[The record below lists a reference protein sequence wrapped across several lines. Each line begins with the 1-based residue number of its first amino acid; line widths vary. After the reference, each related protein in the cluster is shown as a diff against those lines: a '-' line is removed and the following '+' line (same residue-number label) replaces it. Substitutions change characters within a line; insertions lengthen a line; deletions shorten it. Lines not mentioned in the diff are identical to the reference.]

1 MLAKKAFSAD
11 LEHRKVFF
19 MELGLCVAL
28 FVSIVAFEWNF
39 KEPEAGISFASGKVA
54 EDVTELIPIVEE
66 PQKVPE
72 VVQPS
77 IVSDE
82 FRIVPNNV
90 SLNNNVDFF
99 DSEPTADPVTVA
111 PISVGT
117 KAVEDVKEDDLPFIV
132 VEDMPTFQNSG
143 IEGFQK
149 YVMKNMVYNEA
160 ARDAGTVGTVIVE
173 FVIGKTGKIE
183 DIKILRGVDP
193 VLDNE
198 VVRVLKNAPGWKP
211 GYQRGNPVKVK
222 FTLPVKFALQ

>member
-19 MELGLCVAL
+19 MEIGLCVAL
-28 FVSIVAFEWNF
+28 VVSIVAFEWNF
-39 KEPEAGISFASGKVA
+39 KESEGGITFSTGKVVEDIA
-54 EDVTELIPIVEE
+54 ELVPMVEE
-66 PQKVPE
+66 PQKAPE
-72 VVQPS
+72 VAPQS

-82 FRIVPNNV
+82 LRIVPNSV
-90 SLNNNVDFF
+90 PLNNNVEFF
-99 DSEPTADPVTVA
+99 DPEASADPVTVA
-111 PISVGT
+111 PISINSKTENVDDDDEQFFII
-117 KAVEDVKEDDLPFIV
+117 VEH
-132 VEDMPTFQNSG
+132 MPTFQNEG

-149 YVMKNMVYNEA
+149 YVMKNVVYNEA

-173 FVIGKTGKIE
+173 FVVGKTGKVE

-193 VLDNE
+193 TLDNE
-198 VVRVLKNAPGWKP
+198 VVRVLKNAPAWKP